1 MAQIAQENNR
11 TIVIMEINN
20 IELFYDALFK
30 RDLIKKCKYRNLKF
44 VNDNENEIFDGYE
57 EFCDYKVS
65 QKSEREKETKKKI

>member
-20 IELFYDALFK
+20 NELFYDGLFK
-30 RDLIKKCKYRNLKF
+30 RDLIKTCKYRNLKF
-44 VNDNENEIFDGYE
+44 VNDNENEIFKGYE

-65 QKSEREKETKKKI
+65 QKSEREKETNKKI

>member
-11 TIVIMEINN
+11 TIVIMEINYN
-20 IELFYDALFK
+20 ELFYDGLFK

-44 VNDNENEIFDGYE
+44 LNDNESEIFDGYE

-65 QKSEREKETKKKI
+65 QKSEREKETNKKI